1 PTRRAR
7 GIRPVG
13 PRGRGFDQR
22 FDAGDRKSTRLNSS
36 HPSISYAVFCLQKN
50 SIRCPKSFSLIIPVK
65 RRRPI
70 LASTPPRNSRLYFFF
85 KEGPPTGF
93 PLFPPPRPLP
103 D

>member
-36 HPSISYAVFCLQKN
+36 HPSISYAVFCLEKDRAGNPKPLSLENQRKARESVEQSGAN
-50 SIRCPKSFSLIIPVK
+50 SKQL
-65 RRRPI
+65 
-70 LASTPPRNSRLYFFF
+70 FFF
-85 KEGPPTGF
+85 KVPGDVTFLHPSPTY
-93 PLFPPPRPLP
+93 LFSA
-103 D
+103 